1 MFRNPL
7 TYLALGFIRLY
18 RLILSPWMGNQCR
31 FHPTCSHY
39 AEEAFLT
46 HGFFK
51 GLVLTLWRIVRCAPW
66 GRGPWNDPVPPKKPE
81 PDTANTGFAWLRP
94 FRYNEA
100 NPNQKRQEDITTS
113 TEQKER

>member
-1 MFRNPL
+1 MPNPL
-7 TYLALGFIRLY
+7 TLIALGFIRLY

-51 GLVLTLWRIVRCAPW
+51 GLYLTVWRIVRCAPW
-66 GRGPWNDPVPPKKPE
+66 GRGPWIDPVPQKNSDARPS
-81 PDTANTGFAWLRP
+81 NSRFAWLRA
-94 FRYNEA
+94 FRYNEP
-100 NPNQKRQEDITTS
+100 NPNYKSQQGITTS